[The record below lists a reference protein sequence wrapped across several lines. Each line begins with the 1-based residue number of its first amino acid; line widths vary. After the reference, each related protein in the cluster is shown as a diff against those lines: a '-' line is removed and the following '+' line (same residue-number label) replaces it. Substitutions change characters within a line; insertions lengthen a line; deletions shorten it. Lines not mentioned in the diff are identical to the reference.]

1 MDMSDAFFELSHRE
15 ALKITIGVLLPLF
28 LGSLDQTIV
37 GAALPAIGRSFGDLQ
52 NVPWVATAYLL
63 TGTAVTPV
71 VGKLSDIHGRRATML
86 ASIAVFLVGS
96 ILCAL
101 APSLVVLI
109 LARAIQGCG
118 GGSLIVTAMTILGD
132 IVAPKDRA
140 RYYTYFVVVF
150 ASAGALG
157 PALGG
162 FFAQY
167 LDWTVIFWINLPL
180 GLLSFLVSNVQLRR
194 LPRHDRSHRLDLV
207 GAGLVMLATA
217 TLMAA
222 IDLGGNRFGWRS
234 ASILGLAALSA
245 ASWVGFA
252 LRLRTAPEPLVP
264 LGVLSNPVVVFA
276 ILANAMGVGSIMV
289 LNLYVPMFLQI
300 LVGLGASHSG
310 LLLMTLMFSF
320 NVGAG
325 ISGYVTGVV
334 RRYKVLPMIGVL
346 LALLATV
353 ALGFA
358 AGRFSLIA
366 IEALLT
372 IIGLGFGT
380 VPPMATVA
388 LQNAVARA
396 ELGAATASLNFV
408 RSLAGT
414 IFVGLFG
421 ALLAA
426 KLGTGGLHGTL
437 SPAAIAERSA
447 LAQTFQIVFFGTS
460 AGFALSLLSLWRL
473 EERPLRA
480 SRSASAPDDLTVA
493 ETVNDERALRV
504 TSGSVP
510 PAE

>member
-1 MDMSDAFFELSHRE
+1 MDMTDELFELNHRE
-15 ALKITIGVLLPLF
+15 ARKITIGVLLPLF

-86 ASIAVFLVGS
+86 AAIAVFLVGS
-96 ILCAL
+96 ILSAL

-109 LARAIQGCG
+109 LGRAVQGFG
-118 GGSLIVTAMTILGD
+118 GGSLIVVAMTILGD

-140 RYYTYFVVVF
+140 KYYTYFVVVF
-150 ASAGALG
+150 ASAGAAG

-180 GLLSFLVSNVQLRR
+180 GLLSLLVSNVQLRR
-194 LPRHDRSHRLDLV
+194 LPRRERRHRLDLV
-207 GAGLVMLATA
+207 GAGLVMAATA

-222 IDLGGNRFGWRS
+222 IDLGGNRFDWGS
-234 ASILGLAALSA
+234 APILGLAALSA

-252 LRLRTAPEPLVP
+252 VRLRTALEPLVP
-264 LGVLSNPVVVFA
+264 LGVLSNPIVIVAV
-276 ILANAMGVGSIMV
+276 LANAMGAGSIMV
-289 LNLYVPMFLQI
+289 LNLFLPMFLQL
-300 LVGLGASHSG
+300 LVGLGASYSG

-325 ISGYVTGVV
+325 ISGYVTGRV

-346 LALLATV
+346 MALSATV

-358 AGRFSLIA
+358 GDRFGLVT

-388 LQNAVARA
+388 LQNAVERA

-414 IFVGLFG
+414 IFVGVFG

-437 SPAAIAERSA
+437 STAALGERSA

-460 AGFALSLLSLWRL
+460 AGFALSLIALWRL

-480 SRSASAPDDLTVA
+480 SRPAGAQDDLTLA
-493 ETVNDERALRV
+493 ESASD
-504 TSGSVP
+504 
-510 PAE
+510 

>member
-1 MDMSDAFFELSHRE
+1 MDMSDAFFELDHRE
-15 ALKITIGVLLPLF
+15 ALKITIGVLLPVF

-86 ASIAVFLVGS
+86 AAIAVFLVGS
-96 ILCAL
+96 ILSAL

-109 LARAIQGCG
+109 LARAVQGFG
-118 GGSLIVTAMTILGD
+118 GGSLIVVAMTILGD
-132 IVAPKDRA
+132 IAAPKDRA
-140 RYYTYFVVVF
+140 RYYTYFVIVF
-150 ASAGALG
+150 ASAGAAG

-180 GLLSFLVSNVQLRR
+180 GLLAFSVSNVRLRR
-194 LPRHDRSHRLDLV
+194 LPRHERRHRLDLV
-207 GAGLVMLATA
+207 GAGLVMAATG

-222 IDLGGNRFGWRS
+222 IDLGGNRFNWGS
-234 ASILGLAALSA
+234 APILGLAALSA
-245 ASWVGFA
+245 ASWAGFA
-252 LRLRTAPEPLVP
+252 LRLRTALEPLVP
-264 LGVLSNPVVVFA
+264 LGVLSNPIVIFA
-276 ILANAMGVGSIMV
+276 VLANAMGASSVMV
-289 LNLYVPMFLQI
+289 LNLFLPMFLQL
-300 LVGLGASHSG
+300 LVGLSASHSG

-325 ISGYVTGVV
+325 ISGHVTGQV

-346 LALLATV
+346 LALSATV

-358 AGRFSLIA
+358 ADRFGLVT

-388 LQNAVARA
+388 LQNAVERA

-414 IFVGLFG
+414 ISVGLFG

-426 KLGTGGLHGTL
+426 KLGSGGLHDTL
-437 SPAAIAERSA
+437 SAAALGEQSA

-460 AGFALSLLSLWRL
+460 AGFALSLVALWRL

-480 SRSASAPDDLTVA
+480 SRPAGTPDELTLAESA
-493 ETVNDERALRV
+493 ND
-504 TSGSVP
+504 
-510 PAE
+510 

>member
-1 MDMSDAFFELSHRE
+1 MSDAFVELNHRE

-37 GAALPAIGRSFGDLQ
+37 GAALPAMGRDFGDLQ

-71 VGKLSDIHGRRATML
+71 VGKLSDIYGRRATML
-86 ASIAVFLVGS
+86 AAIAVFLIGS
-96 ILCAL
+96 LLCAL

-109 LARAIQGCG
+109 LGRAVQGCG
-118 GGSLIVTAMTILGD
+118 GGSLIVVAMTILGD
-132 IVAPKDRA
+132 IAAPKDRA

-180 GLLSFLVSNVQLRR
+180 GLLSFLISSAQLRR
-194 LPRHDRSHRLDLV
+194 LPRHERRHRLDFLGACLV
-207 GAGLVMLATA
+207 IVATA
-217 TLMAA
+217 TVMAT
-222 IDLGGNRFGWRS
+222 IDLGGGRFAWGS
-234 ASILGLAALSA
+234 APIIGLAALSA
-245 ASWVGFA
+245 VSWAGFVV
-252 LRLRTAPEPLVP
+252 RLRTAPEPLVP
-264 LGVLSNPVVVFA
+264 LGVLSNPIVIFA
-276 ILANAMGVGSIMV
+276 VLANAMGASSVMV
-289 LNLYVPMFLQI
+289 LNLYLPMFLQL
-300 LVGLGASHSG
+300 LVGLGASHAG

-325 ISGYVTGVV
+325 ISGYVTGTG
-334 RRYKVLPMIGVL
+334 RRYKVLPIIGVF
-346 LALLATV
+346 LALSATV

-358 AGRFSLIA
+358 ADRFGLMT

-388 LQNAVARA
+388 LQNAVERV

-426 KLGTGGLHGTL
+426 KLGTGLHDTL
-437 SPAAIAERSA
+437 PNAATGARSA

-460 AGFALSLLSLWRL
+460 AGFALSLLALWRL
-473 EERPLRA
+473 EERPLRT
-480 SRSASAPDDLTVA
+480 SRRAGAPDDRTVA
-493 ETVNDERALRV
+493 ESASD
-504 TSGSVP
+504 
-510 PAE
+510 

>member
-1 MDMSDAFFELSHRE
+1 MNGELFELSHRE

-37 GAALPAIGRSFGDLQ
+37 GAALPVIGRSFGDLQ

-86 ASIAVFLVGS
+86 AATALFLVGS

-109 LARAIQGCG
+109 LGRAVQGLG
-118 GGSLIVTAMTILGD
+118 GGSLIVIAMTILGD
-132 IVAPKDRA
+132 IAAPKDRA
-140 RYYTYFVVVF
+140 KYYTYFVVVF

-167 LDWTVIFWINLPL
+167 LHWTVIFWINLPL
-180 GLLSFLVSNVQLRR
+180 GLLSLLISNVQLRR
-194 LPRHDRSHRLDLV
+194 LPRHGRSHRLDLV
-207 GAGLVMLATA
+207 GAALVMVATA
-217 TLMAA
+217 TFMAA
-222 IDLGGNRFGWRS
+222 IDLGGSRFPWDS
-234 ASILGLAALSA
+234 APVVGLAVLSA
-245 ASWVGFA
+245 ASWAGFA
-252 LRLRTAPEPLVP
+252 MRLRTAPEPLVP
-264 LGVLSNPVVVFA
+264 LGVLSNPIVIFAVF
-276 ILANAMGVGSIMV
+276 ANAMGSSSIIV
-289 LNLYVPMFLQI
+289 LNLFMPMFLQL

-325 ISGYVTGVV
+325 ISGYVTGLV
-334 RRYKVLPMIGVL
+334 RRYKVLPMIGLV
-346 LALLATV
+346 LALSATV
-353 ALGFA
+353 ALGVA
-358 AGRFSLIA
+358 ADRIGLMT

-372 IIGLGFGT
+372 IVGFGFGT
-380 VPPMATVA
+380 VPPVATVA
-388 LQNAVARA
+388 LQNAVERA

-414 IFVGLFG
+414 IFVGVFG

-437 SPAAIAERSA
+437 SAAGSGERSA

-460 AGFALSLLSLWRL
+460 AGFALSLVALARL

-480 SRSASAPDDLTVA
+480 GRPVNTPDDLNLA
-493 ETVNDERALRV
+493 ESATD
-504 TSGSVP
+504 
-510 PAE
+510 

>member
-1 MDMSDAFFELSHRE
+1 MSDASLELGHRE
-15 ALKITIGVLLPLF
+15 ALRITIGVLLPLF

-37 GAALPAIGRSFGDLQ
+37 GAALPAIGRDFGDLQ
-52 NVPWVATAYLL
+52 NTPWVATAYLL

-86 ASIAVFLVGS
+86 GAIVVFLLGS
-96 ILCAL
+96 ILAAL

-109 LARAIQGCG
+109 LARALQGFG
-118 GGSLIVTAMTILGD
+118 GGSLIVVAMTILGD
-132 IVAPKDRA
+132 IAAPKDRA
-140 RYYTYFVVVF
+140 RYYTYFVIVF
-150 ASAGALG
+150 ATAGALG

-180 GLLSFLVSNVQLRR
+180 GLLSLLISDAQLRR
-194 LPRHDRSHRLDLV
+194 LPRHARPHRLDLV
-207 GAGLVMLATA
+207 GAGLVMTA
-217 TLMAA
+217 TGALMAA
-222 IDLGGNRFGWRS
+222 VDLGGSRFGWAS
-234 ASILGLAALSA
+234 APILGLAALSA

-264 LGVLSNPVVVFA
+264 LGVLSNRIVIFA
-276 ILANAMGVGSIMV
+276 VLGNALGASSIMV
-289 LNLYVPMFLQI
+289 LNLFMPMFLQL
-300 LVGLGASHSG
+300 LVGLGASHAG

-325 ISGYVTGVV
+325 ISGIVTGKV
-334 RRYKVLPMIGVL
+334 RRYKILPMIGVL

-358 AGRFSLIA
+358 ADRLGLMT

-388 LQNAVARA
+388 LQNAVERT
-396 ELGAATASLNFV
+396 ELGAATAALNFV

-414 IFVGLFG
+414 MVVGLFG

-426 KLGTGGLHGTL
+426 KLGPGIGTGSLHGTL
-437 SPAAIAERSA
+437 SAM
-447 LAQTFQIVFFGTS
+447 
-460 AGFALSLLSLWRL
+460 
-473 EERPLRA
+473 A
-480 SRSASAPDDLTVA
+480 S
-493 ETVNDERALRV
+493 
-504 TSGSVP
+504 G
-510 PAE
+510 

>member
-1 MDMSDAFFELSHRE
+1 MSDAFVELSHRE

-37 GAALPAIGRSFGDLQ
+37 GAALPAIGRDFGDLQ
-52 NVPWVATAYLL
+52 DVPWVASAYLL

-71 VGKLSDIHGRRATML
+71 VGKLSDIYGRRATML
-86 ASIAVFLVGS
+86 GAIAVFLVGS
-96 ILCAL
+96 ILAAL

-109 LARAIQGCG
+109 LARAVQGVG
-118 GGSLIVTAMTILGD
+118 GGSLVVVAMTILAD
-132 IVAPKDRA
+132 IAAPKDRA
-140 RYYTYFVVVF
+140 RYYTYFVIVF

-180 GLLSFLVSNVQLRR
+180 GFLALLISNGQLRR
-194 LPRHDRSHRLDLV
+194 LPRHERPHRLDFV
-207 GAGLVMLATA
+207 GAGLVILATA
-217 TLMAA
+217 TLIAA
-222 IDLGGNRFGWRS
+222 FDLGGNRFDQGS
-234 ASILGLAALSA
+234 APIIGLAALSA
-245 ASWVGFA
+245 TSWFGFA
-252 LRLRTAPEPLVP
+252 VRLRTAREPLVP
-264 LGVLSNPVVVFA
+264 LGVLSNPVVIFA
-276 ILANAMGVGSIMV
+276 VLANAMGASSVVV
-289 LNLYVPMFLQI
+289 LNLFMPMFLQL
-300 LVGLGASHSG
+300 LVGLSASHSG

-325 ISGYVTGVV
+325 ISGHVTGRV

-346 LALLATV
+346 LALSATV

-358 AGRFSLIA
+358 ADRFGLTT
-366 IEALLT
+366 IETLLT

-388 LQNAVARA
+388 LQNAVERA

-408 RSLAGT
+408 RSLAAT

-421 ALLAA
+421 ALLAT
-426 KLGTGGLHGTL
+426 KLGTGGLHDTL
-437 SPAAIAERSA
+437 STGALGERGA

-460 AGFALSLLSLWRL
+460 AGFALSLVALWRL

-480 SRSASAPDDLTVA
+480 ARQAGTPDDLTVP
-493 ETVNDERALRV
+493 ERAHD
-504 TSGSVP
+504 
-510 PAE
+510 

>member
-1 MDMSDAFFELSHRE
+1 MSDAFVELSHRE

-37 GAALPAIGRSFGDLQ
+37 GAALPAIGRDFGDLQ
-52 NVPWVATAYLL
+52 NVPWVASAYLL

-71 VGKLSDIHGRRATML
+71 VGKLSDIYGRRATML
-86 ASIAVFLVGS
+86 GAIAVFLVGS
-96 ILCAL
+96 ILAAL
-101 APSLVVLI
+101 APSLFVLI
-109 LARAIQGCG
+109 LARAIQGLG
-118 GGSLIVTAMTILGD
+118 GGSLVVVAMTILAD
-132 IVAPKDRA
+132 IAAPKDRA

-180 GLLSFLVSNVQLRR
+180 GLLSLLISNGQLRR
-194 LPRHDRSHRLDLV
+194 LPRHERPHRLDFV

-217 TLMAA
+217 TLIAA
-222 IDLGGNRFGWRS
+222 FDLGGNGFDRGS
-234 ASILGLAALSA
+234 APIMGLAALSA
-245 ASWVGFA
+245 SSWVGFA
-252 LRLRTAPEPLVP
+252 VRLRTAPEPLVP
-264 LGVLSNPVVVFA
+264 LGVLSNRIVIFA
-276 ILANAMGVGSIMV
+276 VLANAMGASSVVV
-289 LNLYVPMFLQI
+289 LNLFLPMYLQL

-325 ISGYVTGVV
+325 ISGHVTGRV

-346 LALLATV
+346 LALAATV

-358 AGRFSLIA
+358 ADRFGLMT
-366 IEALLT
+366 IEMLLT

-426 KLGTGGLHGTL
+426 KLGTGGLHDAL
-437 SPAAIAERSA
+437 STAALGA

-460 AGFALSLLSLWRL
+460 AGFALSLIALWRL

-480 SRSASAPDDLTVA
+480 GRQAGTPDDPTVA
-493 ETVNDERALRV
+493 ESANDERPLQVR
-504 TSGSVP
+504 P
-510 PAE
+510 